1 MDNEK
6 ESELS
11 RDRRYR
17 SVRAYRSNA
26 TPIEK
31 LENLRQAWRLIWD
44 LENYGPAGLIHLAA
58 LAYVTGA
65 PIRIWGSGHE
75 LMQTIGENERGTPID
90 IEYHTNNQEGHWTFR
105 GRGQPENIHHDLNN
119 CLFSVIAE
127 QTGINASELRQETI
141 KQLKRNVRLLADY
154 MNEIKWLEKN
164 NKIVLLIG
172 GARYTGTT
180 PEDAKVILDESD
192 NKECFEYNVLGHPR
206 KHAVGSSGFTNC
218 TESDQ
223 KFKSVFLSSD
233 DQDLA
238 AHIALSSPAA
248 QEAMQKLNK
257 GSKTE
262 VVHIML
268 KDVNDPRLALQKG
281 KFFNECKEV
290 SNEKDIKKLV
300 LVLRHHKGRETDPDA
315 PVFVQTFYP
324 VLKKKKKKH

>member
-1 MDNEK
+1 MNNER
-6 ESELS
+6 ESQES

-17 SVRAYRSNA
+17 SVRRYRSNA

-65 PIRIWGSGHE
+65 PIRIWRSGHE
-75 LMQTIGENERGTPID
+75 LMQTIGENEQGTPID

-105 GRGQPENIHHDLNN
+105 GRGQPKDIHHDLNN

-154 MNEIKWLEKN
+154 ITEIKWLEENK
-164 NKIVLLIG
+164 KIVLLIG

-180 PEDAKVILDESD
+180 SADAKAVLDDSH
-192 NKECFEYNVLGHPR
+192 NRKCFQYNALGHPR
-206 KHAVGSSGFTNC
+206 KHAAGPIGCDDCAQSFPEWKTA
-218 TESDQ
+218 
-223 KFKSVFLSSD
+223 FLSSD

-238 AHIALSSPAA
+238 AHIALSSSAA
-248 QEAMQKLNK
+248 QMAIQKLNE
-257 GSKTE
+257 GSKSE
-262 VVHIML
+262 VVYLWPNNVH
-268 KDVNDPRLALQKG
+268 DPTGAFKKG
-281 KFFNECKEV
+281 MHFSNHKPT
-290 SNEKDIKKLV
+290 SNEIEIEKLV
-300 LVLRHHKGRETDPDA
+300 LILRHHDGEEKNPDA
-315 PVFVQTFYP
+315 PVFVHTFYP
-324 VLKKKKKKH
+324 FVPRK

>member
-1 MDNEK
+1 MDNER
-6 ESELS
+6 ESQES

-17 SVRAYRSNA
+17 SVRRYRSNA
-26 TPIEK
+26 SPIEK

-65 PIRIWGSGHE
+65 PIRIWRSGHE
-75 LMQTIGENERGTPID
+75 LMQTIGENEQGTPID
-90 IEYHTNNQEGHWTFR
+90 IEYHTNNQEEGHWTFR
-105 GRGQPENIHHDLNN
+105 GRGQPKDIHHDLNN

-154 MNEIKWLEKN
+154 MTEIKWLEEN

-180 PEDAKVILDESD
+180 SADAKAVLDDSQ
-192 NKECFEYNVLGHPR
+192 NQKCFQYDAPGHPR
-206 KHAVGSSGFTNC
+206 KHAAGPANC
-218 TESDQ
+218 NDCAQANSEWKTA
-223 KFKSVFLSSD
+223 FLSSD

-248 QEAMQKLNK
+248 QAAIEKLNK
-257 GSKTE
+257 GSTSE
-262 VVHIML
+262 VVHL
-268 KDVNDPRLALQKG
+268 LPKDVDDWKG
-281 KFFNECKEV
+281 AIKTGMHVSDKKPVSKKKE
-290 SNEKDIKKLV
+290 IKKLV
-300 LVLRHHKGRETDPDA
+300 LVLRHHEGQEKNPDA
-315 PVFVQTFYP
+315 PVFVHTFYP
-324 VLKKKKKKH
+324 VLKK